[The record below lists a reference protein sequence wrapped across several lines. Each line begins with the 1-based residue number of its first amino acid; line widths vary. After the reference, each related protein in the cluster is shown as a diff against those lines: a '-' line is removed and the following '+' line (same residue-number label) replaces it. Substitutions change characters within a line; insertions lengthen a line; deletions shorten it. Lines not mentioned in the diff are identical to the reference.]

1 MAGPH
6 GHGST
11 PQHSPSYFGRL
22 AQAQQ
27 NGADERFNSCFD
39 VLVFSLTSSAAA
51 RTLCGS
57 HDGSYLFIVRRP
69 SIHCALNNFH
79 NDVVAQRDE
88 VGSYEQND
96 VLLFAIRC
104 DIDAVE
110 EVRRFT
116 AVEREDRVVHDLMT
130 ELCGSEGVSPAER
143 EVV

>member
-1 MAGPH
+1 MVQSNV
-6 GHGST
+6 ST
-11 PQHSPSYFGRL
+11 HALTFWCFRSHRQRLPEPSAVRMTE
-22 AQAQQ
+22 A
-27 NGADERFNSCFD
+27 
-39 VLVFSLTSSAAA
+39 TSSLYGD
-51 RTLCGS
+51 RQ
-57 HDGSYLFIVRRP
+57 
-69 SIHCALNNFH
+69 IHCALNNFR
-79 NDVVAQRDE
+79 NDIVAQRDE
-88 VGSYEQND
+88 VGSDDQND